1 MAYKDRYILEQRQR
15 KKEETHQTLETG
27 IYVDGK
33 HIEFALTQLFNGI
46 WDIMLP
52 SDFID
57 MPRAVARI
65 KYPSEQRP
73 QIIKTS
79 LSGRENFT
87 FNLYDIRAENPES
100 IRDICRQF
108 QAALRQVN
116 RSIRIVETDETEKNN
131 LFLMMFSYIS
141 WGIDAQIYNLVC
153 MTSLRGKLLQET
165 FCCIYDDAEKWKG
178 MARQVFLSAREHFL

>member
-87 FNLYDIRAENPES
+87 FNLYDMRAENPES
-100 IRDICRQF
+100 IRDVCRQF

-116 RSIRIVETDETEKNN
+116 RSIRIVETDEMEKNN
-131 LFLMMFSYIS
+131 LLKHYPQLQLNQ
-141 WGIDAQIYNLVC
+141 DTYNL
-153 MTSLRGKLLQET
+153 SHYLIK
-165 FCCIYDDAEKWKG
+165 
-178 MARQVFLSAREHFL
+178 